1 MPRGSGALPFNN
13 VYHPYSR
20 NKGKSLF
27 SIKITYNR
35 LFSTEGL
42 ANVKNIIDKQ
52 SLLSIY

>member
-1 MPRGSGALPFNN
+1 MI
-13 VYHPYSR
+13 PYSR